1 MSLNS
6 NSFEFPVGLSIR
18 AVLTYEDLSS
28 HLCVSL
34 KAFGTWYL
42 SGHWSMSSI
51 LMSIETATAPLKIV
65 KVSNVDNQ

>member
-1 MSLNS
+1 MSFSS
-6 NSFEFPVGLSIR
+6 NNFEFPIGFEYQGL
-18 AVLTYEDLSS
+18 LTYEDLSS

-51 LMSIETATAPLKIV
+51 LMSIETATAPLKYRKGV
-65 KVSNVDNQ
+65 EC